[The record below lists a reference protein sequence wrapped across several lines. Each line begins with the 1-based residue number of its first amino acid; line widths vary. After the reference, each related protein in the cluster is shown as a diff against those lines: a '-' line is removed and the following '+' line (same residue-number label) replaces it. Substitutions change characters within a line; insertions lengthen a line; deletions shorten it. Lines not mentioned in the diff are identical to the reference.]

1 MDVSYSLIYVD
12 KNNDNSLL
20 ILKNDDKNCIIYVV
34 SNDVLLLRYQ
44 KGDIHIHMASI
55 EEKVEE
61 QYKGMLDILG
71 VRHYGKTEKINSAI
85 SNALKNADSKS
96 GGSGNN
102 FPDIQLMLE
111 NSNANFCKDFIS

>member
-1 MDVSYSLIYVD
+1 MDVSYSSIYVD

-55 EEKVEE
+55 EEKVD
-61 QYKGMLDILG
+61 LW
-71 VRHYGKTEKINSAI
+71 HYHVNSR
-85 SNALKNADSKS
+85 
-96 GGSGNN
+96 
-102 FPDIQLMLE
+102 
-111 NSNANFCKDFIS
+111 